1 MHLEPWWKRA
11 LLALAIVFCLVPLW
25 RVSDSMPGQL
35 LIVVGA
41 AMVLFMVSE
50 LWRWAGAALSAGVAH
65 PAPKAGATTPRYSK
79 CLPEASNVL
88 ALMPRTSSCRSAR
101 VIAVATMSS

>member
-1 MHLEPWWKRA
+1 MAGLETATGIGTASATPPRADGSTCSASLVMHLEPWWKRA

-50 LWRWAGAALSAGVAH
+50 LWRW
-65 PAPKAGATTPRYSK
+65 R
-79 CLPEASNVL
+79 E
-88 ALMPRTSSCRSAR
+88 RR
-101 VIAVATMSS
+101 